1 MLNFSIIK
9 KIKSMS
15 EKYLSLYKPRTW
27 AIPFHETD
35 KRWMVLVVHRRAG
48 KTTAAL
54 NYLIYDAIK
63 KPETKYAYIAPTYKM
78 AKSVAWGILKRYTRF
93 PGVICKESEL
103 TVNFPGGSKITL
115 YGAENPDRLR
125 GIGLNGVV
133 FDEYGMQPAN
143 IFTEVIRPTLLE
155 NGGYGIWIGTPKG
168 RNEFYLLYEMRKN
181 DSEWFTCH
189 LTVDDTGVI
198 DQKEIENSKNT
209 MSHEEFMQEL
219 YCSFNSSIKGAVYA
233 AQLERARNDNRIGT
247 VPWQREHK
255 VFTVW
260 DIGVGPAMA
269 IGFYQRIGA
278 RMHMI
283 DYWQGTE
290 NDGIDQAV
298 QAVKRKEYIY
308 GLHFAPHDINARE
321 TSTGKTRIDFA
332 KDLGLPFSVI
342 ELNKVDDGIQMGQ
355 FMFDRLMIDKEKC
368 ALWIDAIS
376 EYKRE
381 WDEKRNMFREI
392 PYHNWTSHAADVH
405 RYAAVVENR
414 MDDGYDDYPDIP
426 VKEISYDPYW

>member
-1 MLNFSIIK
+1 MVKLSSIYR
-9 KIKSMS
+9 S
-15 EKYLSLYKPRTW
+15 RNW

-54 NYLIYDAIK
+54 NYLIYSALN
-63 KPETKYAYIAPTYKM
+63 KPGTKYAYIAPTYKM
-78 AKSVAWGILKRYTRF
+78 AKSVAWGILKKYTKF
-93 PGVICKESEL
+93 PDVVCKESEL
-103 TVNFPGGSKITL
+103 SVNFPGGSKITL

-125 GIGLNGVV
+125 GIGLSGVV
-133 FDEYGMQPAN
+133 FDEYGMQPNN

-168 RNEFYLLYEMRKN
+168 RNEFYLLYETRKN

-189 LTVDDTGVI
+189 LTVDDTGAI
-198 DQKEIENSKNT
+198 GEKEIESSKKT

-219 YCSFNSSIKGAVYA
+219 YCSFNSSAKGAVYA
-233 AQLERARNDNRIGT
+233 PELTRAKNDNRISA
-247 VPWQREHK
+247 VPWQRECK
-255 VFTVW
+255 VHTVW

-269 IGFYQRIGA
+269 IGFYQRVGA
-278 RMHMI
+278 RIHMI

-298 QAVKRKEYIY
+298 LAVKRKEYNY
-308 GLHFAPHDINARE
+308 GTHFAPHDIKMRE
-321 TSTGKTRIDFA
+321 TSTGKERIDYA
-332 KDLGLPFSVI
+332 KDLGLSFSVI
-342 ELNKVDDGIQMGQ
+342 DQKIGVDDGIQMGK

-368 ALWIDAIS
+368 ALWVDAIS

-381 WDEKRNMFREI
+381 WDEKKNIFKEV
-392 PYHNWTSHAADVH
+392 PYHNWTSHAADVQ
-405 RYAAVVENR
+405 RYAALVEGK
-414 MDDGYDDYPDIP
+414 MDNDYGYYDNSGPYEEPD
-426 VKEISYDPYW
+426 YDPYYKVGEL

>member
-1 MLNFSIIK
+1 
-9 KIKSMS
+9 
-15 EKYLSLYKPRTW
+15 
-27 AIPFHETD
+27 
-35 KRWMVLVVHRRAG
+35 
-48 KTTAAL
+48 
-54 NYLIYDAIK
+54 
-63 KPETKYAYIAPTYKM
+63 
-78 AKSVAWGILKRYTRF
+78 
-93 PGVICKESEL
+93 
-103 TVNFPGGSKITL
+103 
-115 YGAENPDRLR
+115 
-125 GIGLNGVV
+125 
-133 FDEYGMQPAN
+133 
-143 IFTEVIRPTLLE
+143 
-155 NGGYGIWIGTPKG
+155 
-168 RNEFYLLYEMRKN
+168 
-181 DSEWFTCH
+181 
-189 LTVDDTGVI
+189 
-198 DQKEIENSKNT
+198 

-219 YCSFNSSIKGAVYA
+219 YCSFNSSVKGAVYA

-278 RMHMI
+278 TMHMI

-298 QAVKRKEYIY
+298 QAVKRKEYGY
-308 GLHFAPHDINARE
+308 GMHFAPHDINARE
-321 TSTGKTRIDFA
+321 ASTGKTRIDFA

-368 ALWIDAIS
+368 ALWIDAVS

-381 WDEKRNMFREI
+381 WDEKKNMYREI

-405 RYAAVVENR
+405 RYAAVVENK
-414 MDDGYDDYPDIP
+414 MDDGCNDYHDIP
-426 VKEISYDPYW
+426 VNRPNYDPFY